1 MIIMVVFDNNE
12 ICLLKICLNVQI
24 HEMILSVGNDGSK
37 DGHCRYDGMLGDV
50 FNILLDKLFASGYR
64 YVIFVCSTYYTFQIL
79 PFIGAMQQHSPTLDH
94 TMDHHTQV
102 QLVQFNQG

>member
-1 MIIMVVFDNNE
+1 MIIMIVLDNNE
-12 ICLLKICLNVQI
+12 IYFFKTCQNFQI

-64 YVIFVCSTYYTFQIL
+64 YVIFLCSTYYAFQIL
-79 PFIGAMQQHSPTLDH
+79 YDPILKKSCHS
-94 TMDHHTQV
+94 
-102 QLVQFNQG
+102 